1 MFATHKI
8 LEEKLESGAH
18 RDFYNVNLKFH
29 DQLYQASH
37 TQYLSGE
44 TLRLRRRLSPY
55 RMRVT
60 YQPGRMRATLGE
72 HLEIIKAVERG
83 DSKGAMEAAR
93 SHMRLLGNQL
103 EDFIALLP
111 NTLKK

>member
-1 MFATHKI
+1 MCIRDRFERGDHK
-8 LEEKLESGAH
+8 
-18 RDFYNVNLKFH
+18 DFYNVNLKFH

-37 TQYLSGE
+37 TQYLCNE

-72 HLEIIKAVERG
+72 HLEIIKAVEKG
-83 DSKGAMEAAR
+83 DSEAAMEAAR

-103 EDFIALLP
+103 EDFIASLSSP
-111 NTLKK
+111 LKNLAL